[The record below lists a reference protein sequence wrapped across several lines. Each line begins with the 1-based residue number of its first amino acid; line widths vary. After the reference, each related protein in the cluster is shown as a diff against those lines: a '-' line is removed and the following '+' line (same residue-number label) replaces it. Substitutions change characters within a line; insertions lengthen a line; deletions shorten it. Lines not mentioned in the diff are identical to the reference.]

1 MGRGYWFLL
10 SSVNLRFWRELVDV
24 LAFIVEIYVTWYP
37 GTRKRRLGSAI
48 VKYKDFTVQESL
60 TIFSV
65 TMQLSSPGCC
75 ISI

>member
-1 MGRGYWFLL
+1 MKIAICLL
-10 SSVNLRFWRELVDV
+10 RNDLRVLDNEVDDEL
-24 LAFIVEIYVTWYP
+24 FYSQE
-37 GTRKRRLGSAI
+37 GGRLGSAT

-75 ISI
+75 ISV